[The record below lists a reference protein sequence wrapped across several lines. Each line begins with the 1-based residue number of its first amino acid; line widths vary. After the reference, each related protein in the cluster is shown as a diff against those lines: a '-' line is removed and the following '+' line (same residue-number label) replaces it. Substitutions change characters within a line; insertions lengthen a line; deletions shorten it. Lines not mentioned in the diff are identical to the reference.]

1 MFVLLNV
8 FSRIFLFAG
17 IYNIGASITFIFG
30 YKWLFPLIG
39 MAIPGSQ
46 SFIYLAFAFVFVFG
60 LGYIIVSNDLNKN
73 HDIVKL
79 GALSKILAFLVIFH
93 GCIINILP
101 PILYIAAF
109 IDLIWAAVF
118 IYFIKNITTSSK
130 NIF

>member
-1 MFVLLNV
+1 MLDV

-39 MAIPGSQ
+39 MAIPNAL
-46 SFIYLAFAFVFVFG
+46 SFMYLAFAFVFVFG
-60 LGYIIVSNDLNKN
+60 LGYIVVSNDLNEN

-79 GALSKILAFLVIFH
+79 GALSKILAFFIIFH
-93 GCIINILP
+93 GCIVKILP

-109 IDLIWAAVF
+109 IDLMWGAVF
-118 IYFIKNITTSSK
+118 IYFMRSIRTS
-130 NIF
+130 

>member
-1 MFVLLNV
+1 MLDA

-39 MAIPGSQ
+39 MAIPSAI
-46 SFIYLAFAFVFVFG
+46 SFMYLAFAFVFVFG
-60 LGYIIVSNDLNKN
+60 LGYIIVSNDLNKS

-79 GALSKILAFLVIFH
+79 GALSKILAFFIIFH
-93 GCIINILP
+93 GCIAKTLP

-109 IDLIWAAVF
+109 IDLMWGVVF
-118 IYFIKNITTSSK
+118 IYFLKNIRTS
-130 NIF
+130 

>member
-1 MFVLLNV
+1 MLVLLNV

-60 LGYIIVSNDLNKN
+60 LGYIIVSNDLNKS
-73 HDIVKL
+73 HGIVKL
-79 GALSKILAFLVIFH
+79 GALSKILAFFIIFH
-93 GCIINILP
+93 GCSVKTLP

-109 IDLIWAAVF
+109 IDLMWGVVF
-118 IYFIKNITTSSK
+118 IYFLKNIRTS
-130 NIF
+130 